1 MDLEMTKLAVAV
13 LIIGSFLIYS
23 LVHSQSN
30 SAALTPK
37 STPDAVSETTASTS
51 ANSVAAAAST
61 PTPTALP
68 TTTNRRR
75 SDASDEGSIAPP
87 QPTPTSASTAVASAP
102 TPTSASSGQ
111 YKDGSY
117 TGNEADAQWGYVQVQ
132 AIVSQGKITD
142 VKFLEYP
149 SDRSRSQFINSV
161 ADPELVSEAIQAQSS
176 HVDVITGATDS
187 SEAFMQSL
195 ADALSQAIA

>member
-1 MDLEMTKLAVAV
+1 
-13 LIIGSFLIYS
+13 
-23 LVHSQSN
+23 
-30 SAALTPK
+30 
-37 STPDAVSETTASTS
+37 
-51 ANSVAAAAST
+51 
-61 PTPTALP
+61 
-68 TTTNRRR
+68 
-75 SDASDEGSIAPP
+75 
-87 QPTPTSASTAVASAP
+87 
-102 TPTSASSGQ
+102 
-111 YKDGSY
+111 
-117 TGNEADAQWGYVQVQ
+117 VQ